1 MENIHF
7 DAIINKIVEK
17 DPRYDRQAYSFVEKA
32 VSHTVKKCNKGN
44 NPRGMR
50 HVTGAELV
58 EGVCEYALLQYGPLA
73 VEVLDDWNVRSGPD
87 VGNIVYNMINMK
99 LLSASSEDSQSDFD
113 CCFDLLPHVE
123 ELLEKNLALSGNV
136 EVPVIE

>member
-1 MENIHF
+1 MENAQF
-7 DAIINKIVEK
+7 DEVITKIVEK
-17 DPRYDRQAYSFVEKA
+17 DPRYGFNAYSFVDKA

-44 NPRGMR
+44 NPQGMR

-58 EGVCEYALLQYGPLA
+58 EGFCEYSLLQFGPLA
-73 VEVLDDWNVRSGPD
+73 VEVLEDWGVRSGPD

-113 CCFDLLPHVE
+113 CCYDLLAHVE
-123 ELLEKNLALSGNV
+123 ELLEKSLSVSENLQI
-136 EVPVIE
+136 PVIE

>member
-1 MENIHF
+1 MEDTNF
-7 DAIINKIVEK
+7 EKIIGKIVK
-17 DPRYDRQAYSFVEKA
+17 NDPRYESDAYSFVNSS
-32 VSHTVKKCNKGN
+32 VSYTVKKCNKEA

-58 EGVCEYALLQYGPLA
+58 EGVCEYALLQFGPLA
-73 VEVLDDWNVRSGPD
+73 GEVLESWGVRSGPD

-113 CCFDLLPHVE
+113 CCFDLLAHVE
-123 ELLEKNLALSGNV
+123 ELQEKSLKLSGNTDI
-136 EVPVIE
+136 PVIE

>member
-1 MENIHF
+1 MENAQF
-7 DAIINKIVEK
+7 DEVITKIVEK
-17 DPRYDRQAYSFVEKA
+17 DPRYGFNAYSFVDKA

-44 NPRGMR
+44 NPQGMR

-58 EGVCEYALLQYGPLA
+58 EGFCEYALLQFGPLA
-73 VEVLDDWNVRSGPD
+73 VEVLEDWGVRSGPD

-113 CCFDLLPHVE
+113 CCYDLLSHVE
-123 ELLEKNLALSGNV
+123 ELLEKSLSVSENLQI
-136 EVPVIE
+136 PVIE